1 MRITGEGFNTQRVL
15 SRAWQETILT
25 AKAYWNCL
33 LLRFSCAA
41 ELEEEEVEQKDD
53 NDDDQSHALVPV
65 IAAAGDHNHRN
76 PAAANPAIPLPQ
88 AETAQVRY
96 HAALAVAFHTTW
108 TSERFFALRIGSITA
123 APRWQQTVPLSF
135 TWAFHNRP
143 ANPPPAAAAAAAAAA
158 AVDEYYDVVLPESLD

>member
-41 ELEEEEVEQKDD
+41 ELEEEEEVEQEDD

-65 IAAAGDHNHRN
+65 VAAAADHNHRN
-76 PAAANPAIPLPQ
+76 LAAANPAIPLPQ
-88 AETAQVRY
+88 AETTQVRY
-96 HAALAVAFHTTW
+96 HAALAVAFHNIW

-143 ANPPPAAAAAAAAAA
+143 ANPPAA
-158 AVDEYYDVVLPESLD
+158 AVATAAGDEYYDVVLPESLD